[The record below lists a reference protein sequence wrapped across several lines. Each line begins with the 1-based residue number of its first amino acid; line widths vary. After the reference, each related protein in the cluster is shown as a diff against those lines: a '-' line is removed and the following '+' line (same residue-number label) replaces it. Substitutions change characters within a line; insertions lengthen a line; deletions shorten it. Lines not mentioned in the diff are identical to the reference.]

1 MKGKICF
8 LIAVTLLVLLGCTK
22 SRELT
27 GKAINE
33 APNDKIIFG
42 VDTFTMAS
50 APVFVAEA
58 KGFWKQEGLNV
69 EIRPFLSGR
78 LALDAL
84 VGGAV
89 DAATVTDFSTVLAA
103 YQQQNV
109 RIIATISTS
118 EKHVGILARKDRG
131 VLKPQDLTDKK
142 IAVSS
147 GTSGEFVLS
156 GFLEIY
162 NISKSDIKII
172 NLNPPDMVAAVVRGD
187 VDVIVTW
194 QPYIYNAHK
203 ILENISIEYSSKGIY
218 NQPFN
223 VVVMEESIGRHGE
236 LQKKL
241 LTGLKKAEKFMKEN
255 KKESIEI
262 VAKKLGMD
270 SKIVG
275 SLWDNYSFK
284 VGIEPNLVNSLE
296 NEGKWAK
303 KVGIVKQDATEPD
316 YNSLIYDELIGSLK

>member
-1 MKGKICF
+1 MKEKIYF
-8 LIAVTLLVLLGCTK
+8 LLVIIVLVLGCTK
-22 SRELT
+22 NEGLT
-27 GKAINE
+27 GKIINKE
-33 APNDKIIFG
+33 PNNKIIFG
-42 VDTFTMAS
+42 VDEFTMAS
-50 APVFVAEA
+50 APVFVAES
-58 KGFWKQEGLNV
+58 KGFWGEEGLDV
-69 EIRPFLSGR
+69 EITPFLSGR

-84 VGGAV
+84 IGESV
-89 DAATVTDFSTVLAA
+89 DAATVADIPVVFASF
-103 YQQQNV
+103 QQHNP
-109 RIIATISTS
+109 RIIGTISNS
-118 EKHVGILARKDRG
+118 EKHINLLARRDKG
-131 VLKPQDLTDKK
+131 ISKPQDIKGKK

-147 GTSGEFVLS
+147 GTSGYFVLS
-156 GFLEIY
+156 RFLEIY
-162 NISKSDIKII
+162 NISESDVKII

-223 VVVMEESIGRHGE
+223 VVVMEESIGRQGE

-255 KKESIEI
+255 RKESIEI
-262 VAKKLGMD
+262 IAKKLGMD
-270 SKIVG
+270 SQIVE

-284 VGIEPNLVNSLE
+284 VGIGPNLVNSLG

-303 KVGIVKQDATEPD
+303 KVGIAKQDATEPD